1 MSARSASAVVAAHL
15 VAMARSGECRDLDE
29 EGVVLAV
36 RARAMVRALALRVLE
51 RVLGPG
57 VPVVG
62 SQVLRGVQAAPEVV
76 LRDLLARSAAGLG
89 DRTSR
94 DTATGLTDLL
104 GRQSGAAAAGRWA
117 QCAAVLVAE
126 EDVGARVRGRDGS
139 LVAYEDAPGPGRPG
153 AQRWA
158 AVADAAALVLAS
170 HVLDRDLLVAARRWG
185 MEEHVAL
192 LDGSLGSGAGAVAAR
207 ALALARSGR
216 LEAWGPGTGADASY
230 HHGVLG
236 SLVARPGRQA
246 AGVREVT
253 DTGSALRAARDMPVQ
268 VASAT
273 ALAPYDLVLLSGRQ
287 EGLLRAVLPLL
298 EGDGIRAGEARRL
311 GRALGLV
318 RSHPGVASLAGRD
331 TTVLRQ
337 QEGLVAWVTDAPTGQ
352 VRAAAAALVD
362 QTRPLVAAA
371 WARTRRALAR
381 GEWACR
387 DGGRERP
394 WRVVPRESRLV
405 VVRTLAQAARLVR
418 GMAAE
423 DRRREVLTAT
433 GPTASI
439 EVTGLDGL
447 GGGRPDAPADLE
459 RVRRVMG
466 LVTAPTRPAGAS
478 GSRRPA
484 EPAPRPA
491 GGARRGPTL

>member
-1 MSARSASAVVAAHL
+1 M
-15 VAMARSGECRDLDE
+15 
-29 EGVVLAV
+29 
-36 RARAMVRALALRVLE
+36 
-51 RVLGPG
+51 
-57 VPVVG
+57 
-62 SQVLRGVQAAPEVV
+62 
-76 LRDLLARSAAGLG
+76 
-89 DRTSR
+89 
-94 DTATGLTDLL
+94 
-104 GRQSGAAAAGRWA
+104 
-117 QCAAVLVAE
+117 
-126 EDVGARVRGRDGS
+126 
-139 LVAYEDAPGPGRPG
+139 
-153 AQRWA
+153 
-158 AVADAAALVLAS
+158 
-170 HVLDRDLLVAARRWG
+170 
-185 MEEHVAL
+185 
-192 LDGSLGSGAGAVAAR
+192 
-207 ALALARSGR
+207 
-216 LEAWGPGTGADASY
+216 
-230 HHGVLG
+230 
-236 SLVARPGRQA
+236 
-246 AGVREVT
+246 REVT

-371 WARTRRALAR
+371 WARTRRALAH

-466 LVTAPTRPAGAS
+466 LVTAPTRPAGA
-478 GSRRPA
+478 PA
-484 EPAPRPA
+484 RQDDGTRTPRPA